1 MPHFPL
7 SSPTDCSMNMKVRD
21 GNRLS
26 VKDAKQDQRRLV
38 LKQWCSYL
46 SLDRLWSNSIMREK
60 LLPSLSHSYYNFC
73 YNSQICFLTN
83 ACIHFYILC
92 ANNHLSLRDK

>member
-1 MPHFPL
+1 MQETGSEETGPETVVLL
-7 SSPTDCSMNMKVRD
+7 SQSGQVV
-21 GNRLS
+21 
-26 VKDAKQDQRRLV
+26 VKQYHERETPAFTESQD
-38 LKQWCSYL
+38 
-46 SLDRLWSNSIMREK
+46 
-60 LLPSLSHSYYNFC
+60 YYNFC